1 MSHQEA
7 GPHGGL
13 TCTVHHRPPRLPGQL
28 APRARV
34 QRLVQE
40 LVARGAIRLA
50 AVRALEA
57 HDALLG
63 EEQRLAAA
71 EAVVR
76 RRVALELA
84 GGAAGELAGGRRG
97 ACDLR
102 SGLG

>member
-1 MSHQEA
+1 M
-7 GPHGGL
+7 
-13 TCTVHHRPPRLPGQL
+13 
-28 APRARV
+28 
-34 QRLVQE
+34 
-40 LVARGAIRLA
+40 
-50 AVRALEA
+50 RALEA